1 MPVSVCTL
9 GSFSVQ
15 EVGTTFTL
23 LDMVVLNLIINW
35 EKVEER
41 ELFSHLR
48 KNKSGINL

>member
-1 MPVSVCTL
+1 MPVSVWIL
-9 GSFSVQ
+9 GYIAVQ

-41 ELFSHLR
+41 ELFSHLPE
-48 KNKSGINL
+48 K